1 MFLDK
6 SVFILLFYFY
16 LIDSNEF
23 EISET
28 TLAQL
33 ENKSNNKF
41 IAYEKR
47 IEDLTKQLT
56 GFKNINT

>member
-1 MFLDK
+1 MFFGR
-6 SVFILLFYFY
+6 SAFFLLFFFY
-16 LIDSNEF
+16 LINANEF

-28 TLAQL
+28 TLAQI
-33 ENKSNNKF
+33 NNKF

-56 GFKNINT
+56 GLKK

>member
-1 MFLDK
+1 MILDK
-6 SVFILLFYFY
+6 SVFFLLFFFY
-16 LIDSNEF
+16 LINANES

-33 ENKSNNKF
+33 NNKL
-41 IAYEKR
+41 IANEKR

-56 GFKNINT
+56 GLKK

>member
-1 MFLDK
+1 MILDK
-6 SVFILLFYFY
+6 SVFFLLFFFY
-16 LIDSNEF
+16 LINANKS

-33 ENKSNNKF
+33 NNKL
-41 IAYEKR
+41 IANEKR

-56 GFKNINT
+56 GLKK